1 MGEMPLQTS
10 DVHVTEKS
18 ESTEN
23 KEGLPVIEKKLHRSL
38 NSVLCGCVLPRAYC
52 VVSRG
57 DSVFTGN
64 TQLLPSSAVQSM
76 KKLSVSNQGDNYCDI
91 ERRCS
96 SGSVASSIRC
106 MHQNAKLPSSVLFPR
121 SLLPPSR
128 QRVDEDSGSSPSRT
142 KTTCNNWIGF
152 RLCGKKR
159 LKCRRHVPTADET
172 KDSSFINRSP
182 IVPSVDTDKSDE
194 LHINEAL
201 VFSPLPCQEVPEMVN
216 IEHQPTL
223 ERRFQLSKVDAQLLY
238 SPRFESIF
246 RRHNTLL
253 GPRGENDKG
262 KKCFVIDLDET
273 LVHSSFKDVASIRI
287 NDTPFRHNRRLYS
300 MVEHADFKVGVEIDG
315 VTHRVY
321 VLKRPHVD
329 IFLSTMANLYECVL
343 FTASLAKYADP
354 VADFIDKWN
363 AFRYRLFRESCVY
376 HRGNYVKDLSHL
388 GRPINQIV
396 ILDNS
401 PASYMFHTHHAVQIS
416 SWFDDANDRVLLDL
430 IPYFERLASHP
441 NVVDFLRNNTPPTP
455 FAAVGTMGLPP
466 TILSAAGPSVDLVG
480 RSADGSSVIS
490 NIRRPGVASPLPVG
504 VTEGRLSVRNV
515 PSSIS
520 ETQLSLDA
528 RKARVVSPSSRLVSS
543 NPLPVITKISA
554 PTSGPSLNPSETNN
568 DSNVSFPAPL
578 SLATYIPVPQHTSSP
593 VTAVSPTSGNSSQT
607 WVHDPATNSHN
618 LPGTAEHTVSTSSVS
633 ISSPSSC
640 VPHAITERSKTAGHL
655 MPQLHSRVST
665 PSTCA
670 RHAFARNIPPV
681 SSCDQRLLESVVD
694 HPSCTSSG
702 EHNYISFSS
711 APRRLGAI
719 KGVLGETPQ
728 LHTVSPPLPLSQ
740 SSNSS
745 HRPIL

>member
-1 MGEMPLQTS
+1 MGEMPLQTT
-10 DVHVTEKS
+10 DVQVTEKS
-18 ESTEN
+18 EPTEN
-23 KEGLPVIEKKLHRSL
+23 KEKLPVIEKKLHRSL

-57 DSVFTGN
+57 DPVFTGN
-64 TQLLPSSAVQSM
+64 SQLLPSSAVQSM
-76 KKLSVSNQGDNYCDI
+76 KKLSVSHQSDNHCDT

-96 SGSVASSIRC
+96 SGSVTSSIRSVY
-106 MHQNAKLPSSVLFPR
+106 QNAKLPSSVLFPR
-121 SLLPPSR
+121 SLLPPPK
-128 QRVDEDSGSSPSRT
+128 QPVDEHSGRSPSRT

-159 LKCRRHVPTADET
+159 LKCRRRVPTADEK
-172 KDSSFINRSP
+172 KDPSFANCSL
-182 IVPSVDTDKSDE
+182 IVPSVDTDKSDD

-216 IEHQPTL
+216 IEH
-223 ERRFQLSKVDAQLLY
+223 RFQLNKVDTHLLH

-246 RRHNTLL
+246 RRHNALL

-273 LVHSSFKDVASIRI
+273 LVHSSFK
-287 NDTPFRHNRRLYS
+287 

-363 AFRYRLFRESCVY
+363 VFRYRLFRESCVY

-466 TILSAAGPSVDLVG
+466 TILSTAGPSADLVG
-480 RSADGSSVIS
+480 RSTDGSSVIS
-490 NIRRPGVASPLPVG
+490 NIRRPGIASPLPIG
-504 VTEGRLSVRNV
+504 VTEGRLPLRNV

-520 ETQLSLDA
+520 EAQISSDS
-528 RKARVVSPSSRLVSS
+528 RKARVVSSSSRLISS
-543 NPLPVITKISA
+543 NPLPVITKVST
-554 PTSGPSLNPSETNN
+554 PSSGPSLNPSETNN
-568 DSNVSFPAPL
+568 DSDVSFPTPL
-578 SLATYIPVPQHTSSP
+578 TLAAYIPVPQHTSSP
-593 VTAVSPTSGNSSQT
+593 VTTVSRTSANSCQT
-607 WVHDPATNSHN
+607 RVHDSATNSHN
-618 LPGTAEHTVSTSSVS
+618 LPGTADHTVSTSSVS
-633 ISSPSSC
+633 ISPPPSC
-640 VPHAITERSKTAGHL
+640 VPHGITERSKTAGHL
-655 MPQLHSRVST
+655 MPQLDSRVST
-665 PSTCA
+665 PPTCA
-670 RHAFARNIPPV
+670 RHTSAYNIPPV
-681 SSCDQRLLESVVD
+681 SSCDQRLLESAVD
-694 HPSCTSSG
+694 YPSCTSSG
-702 EHNYISFSS
+702 EHDYLSFPN
-711 APRRLGAI
+711 AATRWLGTT
-719 KGVLGETPQ
+719 KGVLGETPL
-728 LHTVSPPLPLSQ
+728 LHTSSPPLSLSS

-745 HRPIL
+745 HRPVL

>member
-1 MGEMPLQTS
+1 
-10 DVHVTEKS
+10 
-18 ESTEN
+18 
-23 KEGLPVIEKKLHRSL
+23 
-38 NSVLCGCVLPRAYC
+38 
-52 VVSRG
+52 
-57 DSVFTGN
+57 
-64 TQLLPSSAVQSM
+64 
-76 KKLSVSNQGDNYCDI
+76 
-91 ERRCS
+91 
-96 SGSVASSIRC
+96 
-106 MHQNAKLPSSVLFPR
+106 
-121 SLLPPSR
+121 
-128 QRVDEDSGSSPSRT
+128 
-142 KTTCNNWIGF
+142 
-152 RLCGKKR
+152 
-159 LKCRRHVPTADET
+159 
-172 KDSSFINRSP
+172 
-182 IVPSVDTDKSDE
+182 
-194 LHINEAL
+194 
-201 VFSPLPCQEVPEMVN
+201 
-216 IEHQPTL
+216 
-223 ERRFQLSKVDAQLLY
+223 
-238 SPRFESIF
+238 
-246 RRHNTLL
+246 
-253 GPRGENDKG
+253 
-262 KKCFVIDLDET
+262 
-273 LVHSSFKDVASIRI
+273 
-287 NDTPFRHNRRLYS
+287 

-430 IPYFERLASHP
+430 IPYFERLAAHP

-466 TILSAAGPSVDLVG
+466 TILSTAGPSVDLVG

-490 NIRRPGVASPLPVG
+490 NIRRPGVASPLPIG
-504 VTEGRLSVRNV
+504 VTEGRLPVRNI

-520 ETQLSLDA
+520 EAQISLDA
-528 RKARVVSPSSRLVSS
+528 RKARVVSSSSRLVSS

-554 PTSGPSLNPSETNN
+554 PSSGPSLNPSETNN
-568 DSNVSFPAPL
+568 DPNVSFPAPL

-593 VTAVSPTSGNSSQT
+593 VTTVSPTSGNSSRT
-607 WVHDPATNSHN
+607 RVHDPATNSHN
-618 LPGTAEHTVSTSSVS
+618 LPGRADHTVSTSSVS
-633 ISSPSSC
+633 ISPSSC
-640 VPHAITERSKTAGHL
+640 VPHGITERSKTAGHL

-681 SSCDQRLLESVVD
+681 SSPDQRLLESVVD
-694 HPSCTSSG
+694 YPSYTSSG

-711 APRRLGAI
+711 APRRLGAT

-728 LHTVSPPLPLSQ
+728 LHTVSPSLSLSQ

-745 HRPIL
+745 HQPVL

>member
-1 MGEMPLQTS
+1 MGEMPSQTT
-10 DVHVTEKS
+10 DVQVTEKS
-18 ESTEN
+18 EPTEN
-23 KEGLPVIEKKLHRSL
+23 KEKLPVIEKKLHRSL

-57 DSVFTGN
+57 DPVFTGN
-64 TQLLPSSAVQSM
+64 SQLLPSSAVQSM
-76 KKLSVSNQGDNYCDI
+76 EKLSISHQGDNHCDI

-96 SGSVASSIRC
+96 SGSVTSSIRSVY
-106 MHQNAKLPSSVLFPR
+106 QNAKLPSSVLFPR
-121 SLLPPSR
+121 SLLPPPKQPVS
-128 QRVDEDSGSSPSRT
+128 EHTGSSPNRT

-152 RLCGKKR
+152 RLCSKKR
-159 LKCRRHVPTADET
+159 LKCRRRVPTPDET
-172 KDSSFINRSP
+172 KDQSFVNCSLT
-182 IVPSVDTDKSDE
+182 VPSVDADKSDD

-216 IEHQPTL
+216 IEH
-223 ERRFQLSKVDAQLLY
+223 
-238 SPRFESIF
+238 
-246 RRHNTLL
+246 HNTLL
-253 GPRGENDKG
+253 GPRSENDKG

-273 LVHSSFKDVASIRI
+273 LVHSSFK
-287 NDTPFRHNRRLYS
+287 

-466 TILSAAGPSVDLVG
+466 TILSTAGPSADLVG

-490 NIRRPGVASPLPVG
+490 NIRRPGIASPLPIG
-504 VTEGRLSVRNV
+504 VTEGRLPLRNV

-520 ETQLSLDA
+520 EAQISLDSW
-528 RKARVVSPSSRLVSS
+528 KTRVVSSSSRLISS
-543 NPLPVITKISA
+543 NPLPVITKVSA
-554 PTSGPSLNPSETNN
+554 PSSGLSLNPSEINN
-568 DSNVSFPAPL
+568 DSDVSFPTPL
-578 SLATYIPVPQHTSSP
+578 SLATYVPVPQHTSSP
-593 VTAVSPTSGNSSQT
+593 VTTVSRTSANSSQT
-607 WVHDPATNSHN
+607 RVHDPATNSHN
-618 LPGTAEHTVSTSSVS
+618 LPGTADHTVSTSSVS
-633 ISSPSSC
+633 ISPPPSC
-640 VPHAITERSKTAGHL
+640 VPHGITERSKTAGHL
-655 MPQLHSRVST
+655 VPQLHSRVST
-665 PSTCA
+665 PPTCA
-670 RHAFARNIPPV
+670 RHALAHNTPAV
-681 SSCDQRLLESVVD
+681 SPCDQRLLESAVD
-694 HPSCTSSG
+694 YPSCTSSG
-702 EHNYISFSS
+702 EHDYVSFPSTTQ
-711 APRRLGAI
+711 RLGTTKSA
-719 KGVLGETPQ
+719 LGETPL
-728 LHTVSPPLPLSQ
+728 LHTISPPLSLSQ

-745 HRPIL
+745 HRPVL